1 MILPLVLSL
10 LKRFWPFL
18 VVLVGVFA
26 ILGALHSY
34 GSNKYKEGFAKADAL
49 RLVCETSFKI
59 EQSKWVETV
68 QKQQKE
74 LEALDKKKQ
83 EVITKYVT
91 IYKDKIKE
99 IYINKK
105 ETNDEIKA
113 SITPNDVVIV
123 PSAFVSVYNH
133 AVEGSRLATGT
144 ADSPRPEDARY
155 SSGVIG
161 KTTLF
166 DATAFTEVV
175 KGNVD
180 TYNELAVRYNRLV
193 DLVQEIETINAR

>member
-1 MILPLVLSL
+1 MTLLISLVS
-10 LKRFWPFL
+10 RFWPFL
-18 VVLVGVFA
+18 VALVAVFSV
-26 ILGALHSY
+26 LGALHSY
-34 GSNKYKEGFAKADAL
+34 GSNKYKAGFATADAG
-49 RLVCETSFKI
+49 RIACETSFKI
-59 EQSKWVETV
+59 EQASWVAQV
-68 QKQQKE
+68 QKQAME

-105 ETNDEIKA
+105 ETTDEIKA
-113 SITPNDVVIV
+113 TIAPNDVVIV

-144 ADSPRPEDARY
+144 ADSPRTEDARY